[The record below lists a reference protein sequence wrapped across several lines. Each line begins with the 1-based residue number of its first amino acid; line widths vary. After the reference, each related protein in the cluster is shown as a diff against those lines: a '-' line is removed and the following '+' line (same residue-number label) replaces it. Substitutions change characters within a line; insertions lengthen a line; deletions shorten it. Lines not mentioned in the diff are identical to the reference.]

1 MKLVEKANRARWF
14 ERRLTGAAIAALP
27 IARGAASAAHHSRI
41 PLSEL
46 LWALAAIAVWGA
58 VIGACFAYDRA
69 RRRRIARA
77 RIRSVRVTRHVDLT
91 RKSPA
96 PAADPDGEH

>member
-1 MKLVEKANRARWF
+1 MNRAEKAYRARWF
-14 ERRLTGAAIAALP
+14 ERRLTGGSMAALP

-46 LWALAAIAVWGA
+46 LWALAAIAIWGV

-77 RIRSVRVTRHVDLT
+77 RIRSVRVTRYVDLT
-91 RKSPA
+91 RKSPG
-96 PAADPDGEH
+96 PAADPDGGH